1 MVLEHREGLAIT
13 RASSFLNMVANGEG
27 GDELEA

>member
-1 MVLEHREGLAIT
+1 MVLEHREGLEIT
-13 RASSFLNMVANGEG
+13 RASSLLNMVGNGEG